1 MAKEKGQGFGFGLGK
16 IKELQEAFQKAQQVQ
31 AGAQELQQQLE
42 QMEIEG
48 ACEGDLVKVVMSGN
62 QEPLRVEISPNAM
75 EKGAEGLSELVSAAM
90 KDAYAKS
97 TETMRTKM
105 EELTSG
111 LNLPGM

>member
-1 MAKEKGQGFGFGLGK
+1 MTKGQGFGFGLGK

-42 QMEIEG
+42 EMEIEG
-48 ACEGDLVKVVMSGN
+48 ACEGELVKVAMSGN
-62 QEPLRVEISPNAM
+62 QEPLWVEITSGAM
-75 EKGAEGLSELVSAAM
+75 EKGADGLSQLVTEAM
-90 KDAYAKS
+90 KDAYGKS

-105 EELTSG
+105 EKLTSG